1 MPTDV
6 FDQAASDV
14 FDAAAGDVF
23 DQAAHEAS
31 ASIDK
36 VTRPQSPSPAAAS
49 SAHLSLGQPPARR
62 TVAEG
67 LTTEQQERSGGMP
80 LAIQPASG
88 SLNNPHPEQAAP
100 VPRPNASLSVG
111 ARPSV
116 APVPFQ
122 ESGAAVG
129 PGATPM
135 TPEAASA
142 GVDVLSGRRGYPQ
155 LWKGLKEVYGP
166 SNEPGS
172 LTRGTTDILKGAG
185 TAASPLMI
193 AGAIAQPEIAALA
206 GVGSMVGGYGA
217 KKIAQV
223 VKASPDTQE
232 LMEQVGQ
239 LVGGMAG
246 GVAHAGLRA
255 ATSPEDALSDLL
267 WKRGHIQDA
276 NGQPIKISSQAEA
289 RTVAQEMIRQN
300 PQGIVGSLRT
310 RSQMARAAENVPAR
324 QNMGTAQPAGMPLAL
339 PPSRAELAD
348 YLDKADYDPGKAR
361 AMYEADQKAKVSPPV
376 EQSKPAP
383 QPAKVAS
390 PKPEKPAVA
399 PTTEGTTESVSQPQK
414 VAPSVPEL
422 KENEVEEVK
431 AAGVES
437 GNGNASVGARDSGRV
452 SPSAVG
458 QVATRE
464 DRGGSPSTGSGPAQP
479 STENRIR
486 VQVGAGEEPVS
497 SAQFSKGDSV
507 VLPDGRS
514 GEVKY
519 VSPSDK
525 SPVITV
531 KVDGKVERFIGT
543 KEVAALQSPPRL
555 AADISNWQPPPE
567 LGAFSAPDHGA
578 TARADTERRMGGALT
593 RSSAEV
599 APGKV
604 GEMKVSDLKVAP
616 HKFQY
621 KAGTDAAGTSTLLK
635 DTKVFNPDLAG
646 TISVWRDPADGKT
659 YVINGHHRYEL
670 AKRTGQKTVAVRHV
684 IAKDAAEARAVGARQ
699 NIGEGRGTPVDAAK
713 FFRDTNVTPEDL
725 EKHGISLGEAT
736 ASKGLAL
743 SKLDESLFN
752 KVVQGDLREGR
763 AVAIGEATSDLA
775 EQKAILSLVERKERG
790 GAKVSDDTLSELIRL
805 VKGSEQTTETT
816 ADLFGSQQITRS
828 LALEKAEISAHIK
841 QQLSKDKKL
850 FGFVA
855 KEGRASEL
863 ARAGNKI
870 DVEKSK
876 EISTGAAQAEEV
888 YNKLSERGGPIS
900 SILDESA
907 RRLADGDN
915 AGTVKAEAYQRIR
928 TEVSKTLGGSEG
940 KLPERL
946 EAGAGRSE
954 VAEAGTRQQESPVE
968 KPKYKF
974 GNTQANIPDGS
985 GAAKALELARSR
997 IPDVDLAGKG
1007 KDIGDGGNHVTV
1019 RYGIKGDDIEGIK
1032 QFLSEQAP
1040 FEATLG
1046 KTEKF
1051 PPSEH
1056 SDGAAVIVA
1065 PIEAKDL
1072 RRLNSELEKHGDFS
1086 EPSFKEYKPHATIAY
1101 VDPAKADRYVGM
1113 DATNGKTFKIES
1125 IAVSK
1130 KDGSQEIVKLEGK
1143 KNAEPTLPGMEHVPS
1158 ERAEANAEQQGKD
1171 LTEKLAEPPKSIES
1185 KAGEIEQKSP
1195 LFRDSEAN
1203 PQKGLFADESGS
1215 FTPAALNPRRLITLY
1230 DSFINQFI
1238 DKKLD
1243 LGDKYR
1249 RVADHDPVIAR
1260 MLKEKDN
1267 APRYF
1272 HDKAESNVEQ
1282 SIKGL
1287 NESQVRLT
1295 AMMVD
1300 SQAREFLEANHPD
1313 QFLEAE
1319 TDPAVMN
1326 AVKTFK
1332 QYQDQL
1338 AAIRVQLG
1346 WHVRRDLST
1355 FEDEDGNWQVL
1366 DQDGN
1371 PIEAMGGKLNAP
1383 EIFKSQRDAQAYVDE
1398 KGTILDHLKRTYPEH
1413 SREPLMGT
1421 TNEGPSLGA
1430 SYGGIKPPKPDKKQ
1444 RLASAQYFYDHG
1456 AKDFSGYI
1464 KSYTQAYHAALN
1476 QKIYESLTDE
1486 ATPWKE
1492 GTARPPQIEYR
1503 GKTYY
1508 SPDVAKSMKLAKP
1521 ENRPKQIL
1529 EYRAYDPAKDDKAMI
1544 RDFENGWST
1553 QTTGRPGISPL
1564 DRYLAPKDV
1573 VDALEHYDMTRGVQ
1587 ENDSIRR
1594 FFQDQ
1599 IVGLFGPN
1607 IHVLNIMR
1615 RLAQVAG
1622 TGAWDPRVWP
1632 YYQKLFLSKELR
1644 ERMADGLADDA
1655 IDALSK
1661 WGTYTN
1667 TRDVGSMHSY
1677 FMGNLNPANWVR
1689 QTIGKFSKG
1698 VLFDPKFLGGFGGL
1712 DQKSR
1717 VLAYDILRDQYG
1729 MGEEE
1734 AAKNVEDGFG
1744 NYNKANWTE
1753 RMKRWARALL
1763 FPGWDFS
1770 SLKWFLRHPIKTAL
1784 APALVTMAA
1793 NLAIN
1798 KAGKNKDG
1806 DKYDF
1811 AYIHYGDRKFR
1822 SNLITESMALH
1833 IVEPVLEAGKAALQG
1848 GDTRDIAGAAGQGVL
1863 RGGGGLAGNLRPE
1876 IGAAAELLS
1885 NRQYMGG
1892 TKEIWKPEDRN
1903 IPGKVLPTRMLDKM
1917 LAFTAVKALP
1927 SVNRFLDSSYDNVD
1941 LATGAGSIV
1950 GVTNYKS
1957 GAEERLKTNE
1967 AKAMGYSQT
1976 LSTLAEREPEAAE
1989 KFVQDPGKAPYLMFN
2004 KDFSELGKDLK
2015 SIDTEIERVKMAEMK
2030 YEDRRKALDSLKS
2043 SRSQLLQSADALDD
2057 QLSLAKMQMKKAVNQ

>member
-1 MPTDV
+1 MESPVID
-6 FDQAASDV
+6 FQPAE
-14 FDAAAGDVF
+14 
-23 DQAAHEAS
+23 EAQGIDFQPVDSSSPPQTRQQSS
-31 ASIDK
+31 ADIDSI
-36 VTRPQSPSPAAAS
+36 TRPQSLAPVAPS
-49 SAHLSLGQPPARR
+49 SANLSIRGPREASPHSI
-62 TVAEG
+62 AEG
-67 LTTEQQERSGGMP
+67 LTTEQQERRGGMP
-80 LAIQPASG
+80 LAVQWASG
-88 SLNNPHPEQAAP
+88 SLDNPHSEQ
-100 VPRPNASLSVG
+100 
-111 ARPSV
+111 V
-116 APVPFQ
+116 APVPLSTQ
-122 ESGAAVG
+122 RLSSAGRSTTSVDELAEAPTPSGRFTSPPVTPAQAEADIEGPLGIKTLSGYRGPGRIARGISEAIPTALQPPPTSKDVMRGASDIIAGAGETATLPMVASGITQIPRAAVG
-129 PGATPM
+129 IAGGYLASKGAKTATKALGGGAEAQKLAEEAGYWLPAAAGTLIRPAGGVEISPDGTRAAGTVLGGQAGAGVAV
-135 TPEAASA
+135 TPEA
-142 GVDVLSGRRGYPQ
+142 VTVRG
-155 LWKGLKEVYGP
+155 KVGP
-166 SNEPGS
+166 FEGS
-172 LTRGTTDILKGAG
+172 KTFSRG
-185 TAASPLMI
+185 P
-193 AGAIAQPEIAALA
+193 
-206 GVGSMVGGYGA
+206 
-217 KKIAQV
+217 
-223 VKASPDTQE
+223 KAS
-232 LMEQVGQ
+232 V
-239 LVGGMAG
+239 
-246 GVAHAGLRA
+246 
-255 ATSPEDALSDLL
+255 S
-267 WKRGHIQDA
+267 
-276 NGQPIKISSQAEA
+276 
-289 RTVAQEMIRQN
+289 
-300 PQGIVGSLRT
+300 
-310 RSQMARAAENVPAR
+310 
-324 QNMGTAQPAGMPLAL
+324 LAL
-339 PPSRAELAD
+339 EPPTIESQPPSRAELAD
-348 YLDKADYDPGKAR
+348 YLDKADYDPVKAR
-361 AMYEADQKAKVSPPV
+361 AMYEADQGAVEAVSTAKAEGYVAKSKPVPTPEFIPPRPQQPPVIDFQSVELAKSGGVDSAGAAPQSKNDAANVVLPEDSAKHGTAAKV
-376 EQSKPAP
+376 QQAP
-383 QPAKVAS
+383 TVSGTTGGKDVSGAS
-390 PKPEKPAVA
+390 PIV
-399 PTTEGTTESVSQPQK
+399 
-414 VAPSVPEL
+414 L
-422 KENEVEEVK
+422 
-431 AAGVES
+431 
-437 GNGNASVGARDSGRV
+437 
-452 SPSAVG
+452 
-458 QVATRE
+458 
-464 DRGGSPSTGSGPAQP
+464 
-479 STENRIR
+479 
-486 VQVGAGEEPVS
+486 
-497 SAQFSKGDSV
+497 SKGDPV
-507 VLPDGRS
+507 TLPDGRS

-519 VSPSDK
+519 VSPQDK
-525 SPVITV
+525 SPVVTV
-531 KVDGKVERFIGT
+531 SVEGKTERFVGT
-543 KEVAALQSPPRL
+543 KEVASLGKPEESPRL
-555 AADISNWQPPPE
+555 ATDIATWQPPPE

-604 GEMKVSDLKVAP
+604 GEMKVSDLRVAP

-635 DTKVFNPDLAG
+635 EAQKYNPELAG

-659 YVINGHHRYEL
+659 YVVNGHHRYEL
-670 AKRTGQKTVAVRHV
+670 AKRMGEKAVAVRHV
-684 IAKDAAEARAVGARQ
+684 VAKDAIAARAIGATQ
-699 NIGEGRGTPVDAAK
+699 NIAEGRGTALDAAK
-713 FFRDTNVTPEDL
+713 FFRDSGMTAEDL
-725 EKHGISLGEAT
+725 KAQGISLGEAM
-736 ASKGLAL
+736 AADGLAL
-743 SKLDESLFN
+743 SRLDDSLF
-752 KVVQGDLREGR
+752 KRVVSGDLRVGR
-763 AVAIGEATSDLA
+763 AKTIGEATADGA
-775 EQKAILSLVERKERG
+775 EQKAILSLVEKKEAR
-790 GAKVSDDTLSELIRL
+790 GAKVPDDTLSELIRM

-816 ADLFGSQQITRS
+816 QNLFGTQEITRS

-841 QQLSKDKKL
+841 QQLAKDKKL
-850 FGFVA
+850 FGFVS
-855 KEGRASEL
+855 KGDRATEL
-863 ARAGNKI
+863 ERGGNKI
-870 DVEKSK
+870 DVDKSK

-907 RRLADGDN
+907 RRLVDGDN
-915 AGTVKAEAYQRIR
+915 AGTVKSEAYQQVRG
-928 TEVSKTLGGSEG
+928 EVSKTLAGSE
-940 KLPERL
+940 
-946 EAGAGRSE
+946 AGSAGRSE
-954 VAEAGTRQQESPVE
+954 RAPKPTAVAEAGTRQQESPVE
-968 KPKYKF
+968 
-974 GNTQANIPDGS
+974 
-985 GAAKALELARSR
+985 
-997 IPDVDLAGKG
+997 
-1007 KDIGDGGNHVTV
+1007 
-1019 RYGIKGDDIEGIK
+1019 
-1032 QFLSEQAP
+1032 
-1040 FEATLG
+1040 
-1046 KTEKF
+1046 
-1051 PPSEH
+1051 
-1056 SDGAAVIVA
+1056 
-1065 PIEAKDL
+1065 
-1072 RRLNSELEKHGDFS
+1072 
-1086 EPSFKEYKPHATIAY
+1086 
-1101 VDPAKADRYVGM
+1101 
-1113 DATNGKTFKIES
+1113 
-1125 IAVSK
+1125 
-1130 KDGSQEIVKLEGK
+1130 
-1143 KNAEPTLPGMEHVPS
+1143 PTLPGMEQVPA
-1158 ERAEANAEQQGKD
+1158 ERAEANAEQQGRD

-1195 LFRDSEAN
+1195 LFRDTEAN

-1215 FTPAALNPRRLITLY
+1215 FTPAALTPSRVRKTY
-1230 DSFINQFI
+1230 DSFINEFI

-1319 TDPAVMN
+1319 SDPAVMD

-1338 AAIRVQLG
+1338 AALRVQLG

-1371 PIEAMGGKLNAP
+1371 PVEAMGGNLNAP

-1413 SREPLMGT
+1413 SHEPLMGT

-1521 ENRPKQIL
+1521 ENRPKKIL

-1632 YYQKLFLSKELR
+1632 YYQKLFLSKDLR
-1644 ERMADGLADDA
+1644 ERMADGLADDG

-1698 VLFDPKFLGGFGGL
+1698 VLFDPKFMGGFGGL

-1917 LAFTAVKALP
+1917 LAFTVVKALP

-2043 SRSQLLQSADALDD
+2043 SRSQLLQSADALDE
-2057 QLSLAKMQMKKAVNQ
+2057 QLSLAKMQMKRAVNQ